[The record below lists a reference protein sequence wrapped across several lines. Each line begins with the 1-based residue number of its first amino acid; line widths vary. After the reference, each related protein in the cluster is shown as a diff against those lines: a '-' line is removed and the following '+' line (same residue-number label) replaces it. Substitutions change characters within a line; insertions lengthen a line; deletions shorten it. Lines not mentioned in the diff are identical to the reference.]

1 MSRVKLFILAASLL
15 TILAQLF
22 VPISMA
28 NRYEDILQTGE
39 AYRFKVE
46 PRDPADPFKGRY
58 VVLTFPIA
66 SGNSQDLKTPE
77 IISELNR
84 QANAYAI
91 INKDSNGEVELLD
104 IQNKKPQGQNYI
116 AIKNRYSNSAKYRIQ
131 LPFDRYYAKESKAPR
146 IESLLWNRERNAN
159 RTFYADI
166 RIKDGYGVI
175 AELYVE
181 DTPILEYLKQG
192 TN

>member
-28 NRYEDILQTGE
+28 NRYENILQTGE

-77 IISELNR
+77 IISELDR

-116 AIKNRYSNSAKYRIQ
+116 AIKNRYS
-131 LPFDRYYAKESKAPR
+131 L
-146 IESLLWNRERNAN
+146 SL
-159 RTFYADI
+159 I
-166 RIKDGYGVI
+166 HI
-175 AELYVE
+175 
-181 DTPILEYLKQG
+181 
-192 TN
+192 